1 MKDTLKTCIIILGAG
16 LLLSVILFIFNL
28 TGGVRNLIVEAD
40 ESNRQAIIETFQII
54 YYARDL
60 LFLLPILIFFN
71 AFRKQL

>member
-16 LLLSVILFIFNL
+16 LFLSVFLFIFNL
-28 TGGVRNLIVEAD
+28 TGGIRSWFGVG
-40 ESNRQAIIETFQII
+40 ESQPTRAIIVTFQII

>member
-40 ESNRQAIIETFQII
+40 ESNRQAIIVTFQII

>member
-16 LLLSVILFIFNL
+16 LFLSVFLFIFNL
-28 TGGVRNLIVEAD
+28 TGGMSWFGD
-40 ESNRQAIIETFQII
+40 GESQPTTAMMVIFRIL